1 MSPASDV
8 GEVGSYSSIPLI
20 PVALPSQ
27 AMWLHILCMRVV
39 DLRLQTTSKRFWVA
53 GVVFLSFHLCDG
65 MGCGM
70 ATFYSQRRQTA
81 SARVCTL

>member
-27 AMWLHILCMRVV
+27 EVWLHILCMRVV
-39 DLRLQTTSKRFWVA
+39 DLRLQTTSKNVS
-53 GVVFLSFHLCDG
+53 G
-65 MGCGM
+65 
-70 ATFYSQRRQTA
+70 
-81 SARVCTL
+81 